1 MQIEFTIDEIK
12 ITAQKIWEQY
22 RDRKIWAFR
31 APMGAGKTTFIKALC
46 NDVLRSNNVVTSPT
60 FTIINEYRSEVAGAV
75 FHMDWYRLNHEQ
87 EAVNAGV
94 EDVLQSG
101 NLCLIEWC
109 ERAPLLLPDDTLYL
123 NIEIKKKK
131 KRRIRI

>member
-1 MQIEFTIDEIK
+1 
-12 ITAQKIWEQY
+12 
-22 RDRKIWAFR
+22 
-31 APMGAGKTTFIKALC
+31 
-46 NDVLRSNNVVTSPT
+46 
-60 FTIINEYRSEVAGAV
+60 
-75 FHMDWYRLNHEQ
+75 MDWYRLNHEQ

-123 NIEIKKKK
+123 NIEILSET
-131 KRRIRI
+131 KRRIWI